1 MMHAKTRRELMDQVV
16 HDYDSTM
23 VKALMKTISEE
34 TGISCTEAADIVLH
48 AWQLSK
54 TPHVDT
60 ECYESGVAVTG

>member
-16 HDYDSTM
+16 HEYDSTM

-34 TGISCTEAADIVLH
+34 TGISCTEAADIVVN

-54 TPHVDT
+54 PPHVDA
-60 ECYESGVAVTG
+60 ECYESGVAVV